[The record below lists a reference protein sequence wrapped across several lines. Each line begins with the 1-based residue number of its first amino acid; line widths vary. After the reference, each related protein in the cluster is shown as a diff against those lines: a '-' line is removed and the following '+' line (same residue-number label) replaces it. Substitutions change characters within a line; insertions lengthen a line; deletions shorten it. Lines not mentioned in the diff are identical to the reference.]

1 MMMDAARRFLNILD
15 ISGEEI
21 EKALRDEFQP
31 TQMSSVRQSRMI
43 HELEHYGWI
52 YDEHCK

>member
-1 MMMDAARRFLNILD
+1 MMMDAARRFLNIVD

-31 TQMSSVRQSRMI
+31 AQTSTA
-43 HELEHYGWI
+43 E
-52 YDEHCK
+52 